1 MESKKMHVLQV
12 IRNLTYDGI
21 NTYLIN
27 YYRRMKQSNVHFDFV
42 VHGDIDTRIC
52 KNFESMGG
60 RIYMHTPFTLSHL
73 SKILRE
79 TKELFQLERKYD
91 AVHCHMANA
100 AFLYFLIAKKYGVKC
115 CILHSHNNKAGA
127 TWSCAMRNYPLLYLG
142 NKFATHRVAC
152 TYDAGRFLFG
162 NNRFTVIKNAI
173 DVDKFIFDAAVR
185 ERIRDSLSLQDKF
198 IIGHIGRLDPQKNQ
212 MFLLDVF
219 AELLP
224 YKENAV
230 LMLVGDGND
239 RKKIE
244 EKIHALHLEDKVML
258 LGVRSDPEKYYQ
270 AFDVFVFPSEYEGL
284 GIVLIEAQ
292 TAGLP
297 CLASAD
303 IIPQDAKVSN
313 LLKFIPLSAGAK
325 HWAKEILSMPCGE
338 RVSPVRRI
346 EESGYSIT
354 KEAIKLEKYY
364 RDILCE

>member
-1 MESKKMHVLQV
+1 
-12 IRNLTYDGI
+12 
-21 NTYLIN
+21 
-27 YYRRMKQSNVHFDFV
+27 
-42 VHGDIDTRIC
+42 
-52 KNFESMGG
+52 
-60 RIYMHTPFTLSHL
+60 
-73 SKILRE
+73 
-79 TKELFQLERKYD
+79 
-91 AVHCHMANA
+91 
-100 AFLYFLIAKKYGVKC
+100 
-115 CILHSHNNKAGA
+115 
-127 TWSCAMRNYPLLYLG
+127 MRNYPLNYIG
-142 NKFATHRVAC
+142 NKFATHRIAC

-162 NNRFTVIKNAI
+162 NNRFSVIKNAI

-185 ERIRDSLSLQDKF
+185 RQIRANLSLQDKF
-198 IIGHIGRLDPQKNQ
+198 VIGHIGRLDPQKNQ
-212 MFLLDVF
+212 MFLLNVF

-244 EKIHALHLEDKVML
+244 EKIHDLHLEDKVML

-270 AFDVFVFPSEYEGL
+270 AFDAFVFPSEYEGL

-303 IIPQDAKVSN
+303 VIPQDAKVSN
-313 LLKFIPLSAGAK
+313 LLKFVPLSAGAK

-338 RVSPVRRI
+338 RVSPVRQI

-354 KEAIKLEKYY
+354 KEAVKLEEYY
-364 RDILCE
+364 RGILCK

>member
-1 MESKKMHVLQV
+1 MKSNEVYILQV
-12 IRNLTYDGI
+12 TPNLTYGGI
-21 NTYLIN
+21 ETYLMN
-27 YYRRMKQSNVHFDFV
+27 YYKQMSQGNVHFDFV
-42 VHGDIDTRIC
+42 IHGELDNKIRKEI
-52 KNFESMGG
+52 ESRGG
-60 RIYMHTPFTLSHL
+60 RIYIHAPFSIANLP
-73 SKILRE
+73 KIVRE

-91 AVHCHMANA
+91 AIHCHMANA
-100 AFLYFLIAKKYGVKC
+100 AFLYFPMAKKYGIKC
-115 CILHSHNNKAGA
+115 RILHSHNNRAA
-127 TWSCAMRNYPLLYLG
+127 AIWSHALRNYPLNYIG

-162 NNRFTVIKNAI
+162 NNRFCVIKNAI
-173 DVDKFIFDAAVR
+173 DVDKFVFDAAVR
-185 ERIRDSLSLQDKF
+185 KQIRNGLSLQDKF
-198 IIGHIGRLDPQKNQ
+198 IVGHIGRLDPQKNQ

-297 CLASAD
+297 CLASANV
-303 IIPQDAKVSN
+303 IPQDAKVSN
-313 LLKFIPLSAGAK
+313 LLKFVPLSAGAK

-338 RVSPVRRI
+338 RVSPVRQI
-346 EESGYSIT
+346 EESGYSI
-354 KEAIKLEKYY
+354 KEEATKLEEYY
-364 RDILCE
+364 RNILC